1 MNFYSSL
8 PQIMI
13 AIYTDK
19 ITPRLQYTL
28 NLVFQTVLATDYQL
42 YHDKQAFAAAS
53 LPKMSYCSEK
63 VSDEVHLFATA
74 LLFEENIQPQNITVT
89 YDNDFPVFFQH
100 QQNDALSFDP
110 FAMIFYLVSRY
121 EEYVISERDE
131 HGRFT
136 ANQSIAKQYNFLQIP
151 LVNHLC
157 LKIKALLLRQY
168 PQLHFPQQQFQFLP
182 TYDIDY
188 AWSYLNKGVKRTVG
202 GYVRAFLK
210 GNVKEIIE
218 RLQVQTG
225 RQTDP
230 FYTFKTLDEFHQ
242 THQLSP
248 VYFFLLGDYSTFD
261 KSISHHNTAF
271 QQLIRNT
278 AAAYKIGIHPSYV
291 SNERPQQITIEK
303 NRLAAISQQNIIRS
317 RQHFLKLFLP
327 TTYQRLLQNNLT
339 EDYTMGYA
347 TAVGFR
353 ASIATPYFWYDLANE
368 KATTLKIFPF
378 QIMDVTLSNYLQLNT
393 EAAKQLTQEIIN
405 NTKAVNGLFSTLWHN
420 NTINSPLGYFYI
432 NDLIKML

>member
-19 ITPRLQYTL
+19 IKPRLQYTL
-28 NLVFQTVLATDYQL
+28 NLVFQTVLETDYLL
-42 YHDKQAFAAAS
+42 YHDKQAFAAVS

-63 VSDEVHLFATA
+63 VSDELHLFATA

-89 YDNDFPVFFQH
+89 YDNNLPVFFQH
-100 QQNDALSFDP
+100 QQNDALSFDA

-136 ANQSIAKQYNFLQIP
+136 ANLSIAKQYDFLKIP

-157 LKIKALLLRQY
+157 LKIKALLLQQY
-168 PQLHFPQQQFQFLP
+168 PQLHFPKQQFQFLP
-182 TYDIDY
+182 TYDIDF
-188 AWSYLNKGVKRTVG
+188 AWSYLNKGFKRTVG
-202 GYVRAFLK
+202 GYARAFLK
-210 GNVKEIIE
+210 GNVKEII
-218 RLQVQTG
+218 RRIQVQTG
-225 RQTDP
+225 QRTDP
-230 FYTFKTLDEFHQ
+230 FYTFNTLDTFHKA
-242 THQLSP
+242 HQLSP

-261 KSISHHNTAF
+261 KSISHQNIAF
-271 QQLIRNT
+271 QQLIQNT
-278 AAAYKIGIHPSYV
+278 AAQYKIGIHPSYV
-291 SNERPQQITIEK
+291 SNESPQQITIEK
-303 NRLAAISQQNIIRS
+303 NRLAIISQQNIIRS
-317 RQHFLKLFLP
+317 RQHFLKLSLP
-327 TTYQRLLQNNLT
+327 TTYQRLLQNNIT

-347 TAVGFR
+347 TEVGFR
-353 ASIATPYFWYDLANE
+353 ASIATPYFWFDLANE
-368 KATTLKIFPF
+368 QATTLKIFPF

-393 EAAKQLTQEIIN
+393 EDSKHLLQEIIN

-420 NTINSPLGYFYI
+420 NSINSPLGQFYI
-432 NDLIKML
+432 NELIKML

>member
-1 MNFYSSL
+1 
-8 PQIMI
+8 MI

-53 LPKMSYCSEK
+53 LAKMSYCSEK
-63 VSDEVHLFATA
+63 VSDEIHLFATA
-74 LLFEENIQPQNITVT
+74 LLFANNIQPQNITVT

-202 GYVRAFLK
+202 GYARAFLK

-230 FYTFKTLDEFHQ
+230 FYTFKTLDELHQ

-248 VYFFLLGDYSTFD
+248 VYFFLLGDYGTFD

-271 QQLIRNT
+271 QQFIRNT

-303 NRLAAISQQNIIRS
+303 NRLATISQQNIIRS
-317 RQHFLKLFLP
+317 RQHFLKLSLP
-327 TTYQRLLQNNLT
+327 TTYQRLLQNNIT

-368 KATTLKIFPF
+368 KATALKIFPF

-393 EAAKQLTQEIIN
+393 EATKQLTQEIIN

-420 NTINSPLGYFYI
+420 NTINSPLGHFYI